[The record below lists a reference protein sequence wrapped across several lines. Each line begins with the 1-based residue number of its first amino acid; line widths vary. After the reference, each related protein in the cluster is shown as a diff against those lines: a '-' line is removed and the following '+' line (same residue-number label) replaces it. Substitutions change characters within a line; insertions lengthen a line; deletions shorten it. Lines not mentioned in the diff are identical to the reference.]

1 MAMNA
6 RNKEPEHQ
14 GIEALLP
21 WHAAGTLRPRDAN
34 RVEQALAGD
43 RELARQ
49 YDLVREELVETI
61 HLNETL
67 GAPSARAM
75 ERLLAAI
82 DAEEARAARHP
93 RWFDLGS
100 RISEFLRSLTPR
112 TLARSAMAAALAI
125 LVQAAVIASVVV
137 KERGSPS
144 GPELA
149 SAPNEGSYVLVRFA
163 PKATANDIT
172 NFLGAYKA
180 KVVDGPLNMGSPLYR
195 IRFSETKLSKEE
207 VGKIIRQMQSES
219 KVVDFIA
226 AQE

>member
-1 MAMNA
+1 MNA
-6 RNKEPEHQ
+6 INEEPEHQ
-14 GIEALLP
+14 EIEALLP
-21 WHAAGTLRPRDAN
+21 WHAAGTLSPRDAN
-34 RVEQALAGD
+34 RVERALADD

-49 YDLVREELVETI
+49 NDLVREELVETI

-67 GAPSARAM
+67 GPPSARAM
-75 ERLLAAI
+75 EKLFAAI
-82 DAEEARAARHP
+82 DAEEARAPRHR

-100 RISEFLRSLTPR
+100 RISEFLWSLTPR
-112 TLARSAMAAALAI
+112 TLAWYATAAAVAI

-137 KERGSPS
+137 KEQGSPS

-163 PKATANDIT
+163 PQATANDIT

-195 IRFSETKLSKEE
+195 IRLSETKLPKEE
-207 VGKIIRQMQSES
+207 VGKIVRQMQSES
-219 KVVDFIA
+219 KIVDFIA
-226 AQE
+226 AKE